1 MLVVIKDIG
10 DVDDGEGQGLEVDG
24 GYKYI
29 GSNSKQILEQ
39 A

>member
-1 MLVVIKDIG
+1 MMMMVKDKA
-10 DVDDGEGQGLEVDG
+10 LMTEVDG